1 MAVLCKRGTGSLPV
15 FFYST
20 KTGGPPNTVI
30 LS

>member
-20 KTGGPPNTVI
+20 KTGGPPVP
-30 LS
+30 LLL